1 MLGTSDLLWGLLDG
15 MNEDG
20 LAVSLTFGGR
30 QDVGDG
36 FGIPLVLRYVLETCA
51 TVEAGRQR
59 TPADSRVAVLQR
71 GAGRRTGAHATVFV
85 SRGNLP
91 KSVTC
96 RRRPTTAST
105 RSSIPPTP
113 LDSTASDDC
122 PD

>member
-51 TVEAGRQR
+51 TVGQ
-59 TPADSRVAVLQR
+59 AVSALQR
-71 GAGRRTGAHATVFV
+71 IPVSQSYNVALVDITGAHATVF
-85 SRGNLP
+85 RLP
-91 KSVTC
+91 GTTC
-96 RRRPTTAST
+96 RSQ
-105 RSSIPPTP
+105 
-113 LDSTASDDC
+113 
-122 PD
+122 